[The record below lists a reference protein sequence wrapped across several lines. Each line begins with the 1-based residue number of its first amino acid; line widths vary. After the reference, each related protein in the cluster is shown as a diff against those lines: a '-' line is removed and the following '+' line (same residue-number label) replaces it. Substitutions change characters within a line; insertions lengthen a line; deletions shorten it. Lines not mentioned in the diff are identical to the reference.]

1 MQVGKEVTRPR
12 RDVFVEK
19 RPLRC
24 VAGRRPKAPDDH
36 TAHHLH
42 QGCDVVFGFKD
53 ILGAA
58 DALCGH
64 IVAQG
69 GEGLFVQKAGQVIAG
84 IWQQLAPTKTNE
96 QRVEFGLH
104 FLGRHGLGHARKPV
118 DRLAQRAVIAGQ
130 AGIPDDFRAELWN
143 AFIAP
148 AGTDPAILERLNTE
162 VNAILDDPEVQKKM
176 LAMGWQ
182 AQGGTADDLARR
194 IADDTSVWGNVID
207 RIEAQ

>member
-1 MQVGKEVTRPR
+1 MAPSAALPQVQADKMKMLGITSSEPFAQVP
-12 RDVFVEK
+12 DV
-19 RPLRC
+19 P
-24 VAGRRPKAPDDH
+24 
-36 TAHHLH
+36 
-42 QGCDVVFGFKD
+42 
-53 ILGAA
+53 
-58 DALCGH
+58 
-64 IVAQG
+64 
-69 GEGLFVQKAGQVIAG
+69 
-84 IWQQLAPTKTNE
+84 
-96 QRVEFGLH
+96 
-104 FLGRHGLGHARKPV
+104 
-118 DRLAQRAVIAGQ
+118 VIAGQ